1 MESRWQGPLWV
12 FSLLSG
18 KFFVPCS
25 SHEDVKKNEK
35 NVFCVD
41 CCAPICLHCRRHLH
55 RAHRLLQVRRYVY
68 QEVVQVEDC
77 EELFDCSSIQSYIT
91 NKAKVV
97 FLNQRPQSRPLKS
110 SGSWCISCQRN
121 LQRPYHFCS
130 LGCKVFHHS
139 FESFLQ
145 NSGGVLGAVR
155 GPLGLPG
162 PAVEG
167 EQMTPSG
174 VLGGGACL
182 RASSGSS
189 GVWGRGGPSATP
201 RTAPPQPRAPSP
213 GRRSGRGVLLL
224 QPLSSLREEA
234 IYHVHPENPPS
245 PSSRRKGAPSRS
257 PFF

>member
-1 MESRWQGPLWV
+1 MESRCQGPLWV

-35 NVFCVD
+35 NVFCLD

-130 LGCKVFHHS
+130 LGCKVEYLVRYEGHS
-139 FESFLQ
+139 
-145 NSGGVLGAVR
+145 
-155 GPLGLPG
+155 GLPG

-189 GVWGRGGPSATP
+189 GVWGAWRALCNASNCTATTEGSVTRKKKRTRGAAA
-201 RTAPPQPRAPSP
+201 TAPLIAAGRSDIPR
-213 GRRSGRGVLLL
+213 
-224 QPLSSLREEA
+224 SSRK
-234 IYHVHPENPPS
+234 PTPS